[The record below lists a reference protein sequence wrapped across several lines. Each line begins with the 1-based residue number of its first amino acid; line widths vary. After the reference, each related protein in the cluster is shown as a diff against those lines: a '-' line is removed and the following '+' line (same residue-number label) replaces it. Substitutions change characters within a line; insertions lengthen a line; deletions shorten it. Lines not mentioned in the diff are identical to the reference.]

1 LSQNFQISYLL
12 KMKIATYNSDIGED
26 ILHCLGLSSFKV
38 KMTDLKAGD
47 VVLLLQ
53 ELQDGLVDGVLLGGQ
68 KEQADWKPEILDTKK
83 DNPTLKNK
91 GIIVLIKN
99 WQKNK
104 IKPKLRN
111 LQE

>member
-1 LSQNFQISYLL
+1 
-12 KMKIATYNSDIGED
+12 
-26 ILHCLGLSSFKV
+26 
-38 KMTDLKAGD
+38 MTDLQVGD

-68 KEQADWKPEILDTKK
+68 KEPADWNPEILDTSK

-99 WQKNK
+99 WQTKQNK
-104 IKPKLRN
+104 TQIEKSAGIKENNHIVTLFSFRILAIKFDVQVLSKVIA
-111 LQE
+111 